1 MSVLAR
7 LLHREPCAGLT
18 IEPMRRR
25 HLAQMRPIEDAVYP
39 RPWTHGIF
47 VSELDL
53 VRSGERHYIVARDGG
68 ALVGYG
74 GLMVGV
80 DEAHVTTIACDPRQW
95 GRGIGS
101 RLLAE
106 LVWEARERDLSA
118 LTLEVR
124 VSNERAQRLYR
135 RFGLAPAGI
144 RQRYYENSE
153 DAIVMWC
160 HDIGSDEYGRSLAAL
175 CPEAARR

>member
-7 LLHREPCAGLT
+7 LLHRDQPQGLV

-25 HLAQMRPIEDAVYP
+25 HLSVIRPIENAVYP
-39 RPWTHGIF
+39 KPWSQSIF
-47 VSELDL
+47 LSELDL

-68 ALVGYG
+68 AVVGYA
-74 GLMVGV
+74 GLMFGV
-80 DEAHVTTIACDPRQW
+80 DEAHVTTIACDPACW
-95 GRGIGS
+95 GRGVGS

-106 LVWEARERDLSA
+106 LAWAARDRGMGA

-124 VSNERAQRLYR
+124 VSNDRAQRLYR

-144 RQRYYENSE
+144 RPRYYENSE

-160 HDIGSDEYGRSLAAL
+160 HDIASDEYARALSAL
-175 CPEAARR
+175 CPEASR